1 MVFECKMIF
10 VLLREKKNVSDAKAE
25 ADSNI
30 EKDENY
36 AKMQEILD
44 IAQKKVK
51 LSSFY
56 QIFS

>member
-1 MVFECKMIF
+1 MIF